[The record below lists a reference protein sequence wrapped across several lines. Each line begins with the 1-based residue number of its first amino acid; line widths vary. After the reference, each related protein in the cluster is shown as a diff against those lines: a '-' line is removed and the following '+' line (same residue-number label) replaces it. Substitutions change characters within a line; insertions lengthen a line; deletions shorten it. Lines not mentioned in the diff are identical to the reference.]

1 MVGVL
6 VVLDSLFFFSQSL
19 QCCDFLLNFSFYF
32 RSPLLQA
39 LIGLFELPQDESTHP
54 DDHFIE
60 VDDTPGYTVA
70 YSQLNF
76 ANKEEYDPLGGM
88 TLICGH

>member
-1 MVGVL
+1 MLTNFTLSRSNNVL
-6 VVLDSLFFFSQSL
+6 FEFGLF
-19 QCCDFLLNFSFYF
+19 Y

-39 LIGLFELPQDESTHP
+39 LIGLFELPKDDSTHP

-70 YSQLNF
+70 YSQLTF
-76 ANKEEYDPLGGM
+76 ANKQEHDPLGG
-88 TLICGH
+88 LSNCSVLH

>member
-1 MVGVL
+1 MVILYVC
-6 VVLDSLFFFSQSL
+6 LF
-19 QCCDFLLNFSFYF
+19 C

-39 LIGLFELPQDESTHP
+39 LIGLFELPQDESIHP

-60 VDDTPGYTVA
+60 VDDAPGYTVA

-76 ANKEEYDPLGGM
+76 ANKQEHDPLGGKYF
-88 TLICGH
+88 